1 MSNVIRGGQNLLH
14 YFRMFDQVV
23 RSLFFAALA
32 TVFLVGG
39 YLLSQ
44 KITLYDLKV
53 YGVYV
58 VAKLYVGMGVKNV
71 TISIANASGITHHY
85 KVFEIATNNQVI
97 KIYHYINEQ
106 IFINLFYGVKS
117 AIYVVV
123 FTILAFGIKGW
134 MLARKKTL
142 RGKNIVP
149 STTLQ
154 RQILAYN
161 LKRFCFLPIKI
172 AGIPYPKDHEKT
184 HTLIT
189 GASGTGKTV
198 AISDLID
205 QVRKKGQKAII
216 YDKMGVYVERFYD
229 PKKDILLNPLD
240 IRSANWNLLKECDK
254 SSTLDTIAKAFIP
267 AAKSNDPFWDN
278 AARIVFSETL
288 NYLRKKGK
296 TGNQSLQD
304 VYFGSDQ
311 TEFNHIIK
319 SSGIL
324 SKILAKDND
333 RTTGSIL
340 SVMISYVRCLKHL
353 SSDNNSQNFS
363 LKNWIEDDTKDGFLF
378 ISSSANQHETLK
390 PLISVFFE
398 LAINNLLS
406 LKQNQNRRIWLFL
419 DELPSL
425 HYLPSLQSGLAESR
439 QFGGSFI
446 LSLQLMAQLRSIYGK
461 DLAESVSGL
470 CRNRVVFSTPD
481 EETANWCSGSLGKI
495 EVEEIKENFSYG
507 ASQMRDGVN
516 LNKVQQIKVLV
527 LPTEIMGQK
536 DLNCYVSFSGFP
548 LTQSKLEYKKYP
560 QISERF
566 VEREEMEEIEGEAL
580 EVDIE
585 ENLENENEAE
595 DELVEENDFSDIPEP
610 DLNDEELEN
619 DEDSNQITTEQEPKT
634 KKNNNFF

>member
-1 MSNVIRGGQNLLH
+1 MSNVVRGGQNLLH

-32 TVFLVGG
+32 TVSLVSG

-44 KITLYDLKV
+44 KIILYDLKV

-85 KVFEIATNNQVI
+85 KVFEIATNNQAI

-106 IFINLFYGVKS
+106 IFINLFYGIKS

-149 STTLQ
+149 SATLQ

-161 LKRFCFLPIKI
+161 LKRFCFSPIKI

-198 AISDLID
+198 SISDLID

-254 SSTLDTIAKAFIP
+254 SSTLDTVAKAFIP
-267 AAKSNDPFWDN
+267 SEKSNDPFWDN

-296 TGNQSLQD
+296 TDNQSLQD

-340 SVMISYVRCLKHL
+340 SVMISYVRCLKYL

-363 LKNWIEDDTKDGFLF
+363 LKNWIEDNTKDGFLF

-406 LKQNQNRRIWLFL
+406 LKQNQDLRIWLFL

-507 ASQMRDGVN
+507 ASQMRDGVS

-536 DLNCYVSFSGFP
+536 DLNCYVSFSGFS

-566 VEREEMEEIEGEAL
+566 VEREEMEGEAL

-585 ENLENENEAE
+585 ENLENENE
-595 DELVEENDFSDIPEP
+595 DELLVENDFSDIPEP
-610 DLNDEELEN
+610 DLDDEELEN
-619 DEDSNQITTEQEPKT
+619 DEDLNQITTEQEPKT